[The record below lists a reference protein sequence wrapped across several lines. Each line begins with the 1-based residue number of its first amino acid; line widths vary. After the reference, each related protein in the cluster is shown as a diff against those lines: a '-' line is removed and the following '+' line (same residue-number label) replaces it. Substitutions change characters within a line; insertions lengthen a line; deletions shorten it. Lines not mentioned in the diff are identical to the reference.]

1 MTAIFKRELKSY
13 LTSMVGCLFI
23 FFVLVLTGIY
33 FSAYQLSGGYSKFET
48 TLSAL
53 TFVFLIGVPILSMRV
68 LAEERK
74 QKTDQLLLTAPVSV
88 WDIVFGKYLALV
100 AVFAIPVVIMC
111 VYPLIMSK
119 FGTISY
125 ASAYTGILGFYLLGC
140 AKLARGVFC
149 LLGCANLAIG
159 VFVSS
164 LTESQVIAAV
174 LTFVFLFAFYMM
186 NGISSFF
193 SQTSMSTAVAFGL
206 LIVAIA
212 IIIYTMIKNILISVV
227 IGAVGEIALV
237 IVYVVKSSIFQGG
250 IQKVLN
256 VFNLSGHY
264 DNFTNGVFDVTG
276 IVYFISVI
284 AICLFLTMQSIQ
296 KRRWN

>member
-1 MTAIFKRELKSY
+1 MIAIYKRELRSY
-13 LTSMVGCLFI
+13 LTSMIGYLFI
-23 FFVLVLTGIY
+23 FFILLLTGIY
-33 FSAYQLSGGYSKFET
+33 FSAYQLGAAYPRFEY

-53 TFVFLIGVPILSMRV
+53 TFVFLISVPILTMRV

-88 WDIVFGKYLALV
+88 GKIVLGKYFALV
-100 AVFAIPVVIMC
+100 TIFAIPMLIMC
-111 VYPLIMSK
+111 LYPLLMSK
-119 FGTISY
+119 FGTVSMG
-125 ASAYTGILGFYLLGC
+125 AAYTGILGF
-140 AKLARGVFC
+140 F

-159 VFVSS
+159 VFISS

-193 SQTSMSTAVAFGL
+193 SEGSLSTCITFGL
-206 LIVAIA
+206 LILAAAIV
-212 IIIYTMIKNILISVV
+212 IYTMIKNLLISAIVCV
-227 IGAVGEIALV
+227 VGEIALV
-237 IVYVVKSSIFQGG
+237 IVYVVNSSFFSGG

-256 VFNLSGHY
+256 VFNLSSHF
-264 DNFTNGVFDVTG
+264 DNFANAIFDVKG
-276 IVYFISVI
+276 ILYFVSVI
-284 AICLFLTMQSIQ
+284 TVCLFLTVQSIV